1 MRSSYITMNIG
12 STIFV
17 MVPSTDLVVGVI
29 VLAAIVILIVTVSLS
44 WVFMWCGQ
52 AESQLSDALCTAVCH
67 DILVKLEQTMRASGP
82 RSSKPNEL

>member
-1 MRSSYITMNIG
+1 MRSSYITTMNIS

-44 WVFMWCGQ
+44 
-52 AESQLSDALCTAVCH
+52 
-67 DILVKLEQTMRASGP
+67 
-82 RSSKPNEL
+82 